1 MQNSSKIKMI
11 PFKKFMSTTT
21 TRKKILNFSLIALT
35 VLALAGCG
43 NSGTQTKT
51 TTDERSKDLDYP
63 EYTMRIA
70 REWDVIEAKDFT
82 ADVPQETALVV
93 RNNVK
98 NEDFTANVNILR
110 RNLQTTKETLE
121 YAKEV
126 INRQK
131 SGLLNYKEDKRD
143 VSKMNI
149 GDKKVDSYVVTFE
162 GKKDAQSDL
171 IKFVQTYAVKG
182 NYGYI
187 VTGSYSLKESGD
199 NMNTVEEIVKSFSL
213 K

>member
-1 MQNSSKIKMI
+1 MK
-11 PFKKFMSTTT
+11 TTT
-21 TRKKILNFSLIALT
+21 KKLLGVSIIIMATVFALS
-35 VLALAGCG
+35 GCG
-43 NSGTQTKT
+43 SSGTQQKP
-51 TTDERSKDLDYP
+51 TTDERSRVIDNA
-63 EYTMRIA
+63 EFTMRIP

-82 ADVPQETALVV
+82 ADVPPETTMVV

-98 NEDFTANVNILR
+98 NEDFTANVNIIR
-110 RNLQTTKETLE
+110 RSLQTTKETLE

-131 SGLLNYKEDKRD
+131 SGLLNYKETKRD
-143 VSKMNI
+143 VSKMKI
-149 GDKKVDSYVVTFE
+149 GDKTVDSYVVTFE
-162 GKKDAQSDL
+162 GKKDAESDL
-171 IKFVQTYAVKG
+171 VRFVQTYAVKG
-182 NYGYI
+182 NMGYI

>member
-1 MQNSSKIKMI
+1 MQ
-11 PFKKFMSTTT
+11 TTT
-21 TRKKILNFSLIALT
+21 KKILGISIMMVT
-35 VLALAGCG
+35 VLALSGCG
-43 NSGTQTKT
+43 NSSTQQKP
-51 TTDERSKDLDYP
+51 TTDERSRVIDNA
-63 EYTMRIA
+63 EFTMRIP

-82 ADVPQETALVV
+82 ADVPAETTMVV

-98 NEDFTANVNILR
+98 NEDFTANVNVIR
-110 RNLQTTKETLE
+110 RSLQTTKETLE

-131 SGLLNYKEDKRD
+131 SGLLNYKETKRD
-143 VSKMNI
+143 VSKMKI
-149 GDKKVDSYVVTFE
+149 GDKTVDSYVVTFE
-162 GKKDAQSDL
+162 GKKDAESDL
-171 IKFVQTYAVKG
+171 VRFVQTYAVKG
-182 NYGYI
+182 NMGYI